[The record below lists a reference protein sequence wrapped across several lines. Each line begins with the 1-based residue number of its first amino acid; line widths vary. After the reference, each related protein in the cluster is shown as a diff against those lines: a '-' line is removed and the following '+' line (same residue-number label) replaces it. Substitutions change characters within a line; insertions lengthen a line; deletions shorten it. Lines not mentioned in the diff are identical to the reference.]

1 MFYLLWLLQVSNVEF
16 ERQPIADHANQ
27 LAAGI
32 QQNLKRS
39 LEGLGVVCLPH
50 HLTVECM
57 VYFCSRSSNSLIEAI
72 EDDMNADQI
81 WFFRIF

>member
-1 MFYLLWLLQVSNVEF
+1 MLIAVSVQVSNVEF

-39 LEGLGVVCLPH
+39 LEGLGVVCHQTHPPH
-50 HLTVECM
+50 LIAQWNFLLLLSAQTLAKAVEDGVAC
-57 VYFCSRSSNSLIEAI
+57 
-72 EDDMNADQI
+72 
-81 WFFRIF
+81 

>member
-1 MFYLLWLLQVSNVEF
+1 MIQYVMTVKSLQVSNVEF

-39 LEGLGVVCLPH
+39 LEGLGVVCYTHTRVALV
-50 HLTVECM
+50 LV
-57 VYFCSRSSNSLIEAI
+57 L
-72 EDDMNADQI
+72 
-81 WFFRIF
+81 